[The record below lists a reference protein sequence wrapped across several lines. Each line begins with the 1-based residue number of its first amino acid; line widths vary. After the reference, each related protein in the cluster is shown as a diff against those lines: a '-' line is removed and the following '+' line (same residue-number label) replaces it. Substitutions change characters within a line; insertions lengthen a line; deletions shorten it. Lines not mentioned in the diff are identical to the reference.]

1 LPLDRDGDNDPVR
14 NSLFLT
20 SQLMVDW
27 NIQSRSETCETCQK
41 PFVDKEAFHTLLFES
56 KGSHKRS
63 DVCDT
68 CWKEQ
73 HGQGATDR
81 KGFVSCWQSVF
92 TVPPPRP
99 PEAIQKDTAESLLRK
114 LFEKQDPQ
122 HAAAMFI
129 LAVMLER
136 KRMLKVKAQLTEEG
150 RRVFVYEH
158 AKTGDLYRI
167 TDPNLQLAQLE
178 KVQRDVAQLL
188 ETGLQTPETAAT
200 PASDESTETTDS
212 GEDVEEATNTE
223 TSPEP
228 EQQPEPQEPIA
239 G

>member
-1 LPLDRDGDNDPVR
+1 
-14 NSLFLT
+14 
-20 SQLMVDW
+20 MVDW
-27 NIQSRSETCETCQK
+27 NIQSRSEACETCQK
-41 PFVDKEAFHTLLFES
+41 PFVDKEAFHTLLFET

-68 CWKEQ
+68 CWKDQ

-99 PEAIQKDTAESLLRK
+99 PEAIQRDTAESLLRK

-136 KRMLKVKAQLTEEG
+136 KRLLKVKAQLTEEG

-188 ETGLQTPETAAT
+188 ETGLQTPQTAPSP
-200 PASDESTETTDS
+200 PANEATETTDS
-212 GEDVEEATNTE
+212 GEAVAEDTPTE
-223 TSPEP
+223 TSL